1 MKVVTH
7 GAEKLVL
14 NIRSV
19 DTETTG
25 LDLSHGA
32 KPYLVTTC
40 NLQEENIWWE
50 WDVNPLTREPIIPRR
65 ELREVK
71 KTLSN
76 GRNIFHNSK
85 FDARALHTIG
95 VEVDWSRVEDTLV
108 AAHLYHSSSNK
119 DLTTLAIEL
128 LKVNVQPYEDEIKKA
143 TTEARKIAKECY
155 PEWKV
160 AVPGLADMPSI
171 KASSDKE
178 EDKPWKS
185 DMWLPRLIA
194 KERKY
199 KKSHPWWTV
208 CENYANSDTAV
219 TSGLFKFFKKWM
231 KEQGY
236 LSLYKERLKALPILF
251 DMELQGLTYSHER
264 LQELRDEYTE
274 EYERKSNRCKI
285 IAETLN
291 FELELPK
298 AAMNNSLREFC
309 FDKDKLNLPVIKKTK
324 NGGPSLDKS
333 VKEDYLVTLEGR
345 QLNFIRSLNI
355 RGKLATSL
363 GYMES
368 YEKFSL
374 PDSEFGDNWRVLHS
388 ILNLTGT
395 STLRM
400 SSHNPNQQQISKLED
415 ELHGRNLRYLFG
427 PPPGYEWWSLDY
439 DNLELRIPAY
449 ECKEPAMLEL
459 FEHPNKAPFFGSYH
473 MLIVSIL
480 HEKEWEECLRKVGPE
495 KAADQFKKTYK
506 STLYQWTKNGNF
518 AEMYGAVDREDGEG
532 TADKAYHM
540 KGAQK
545 RIASKLKEKKKL
557 NDKYIRFAEQ
567 NGFVYTLPD
576 KEVNPKHGYP
586 LMCSRTGWG
595 RIKPTVP
602 LNYHV
607 QGTACWVMM
616 RAMVKINEYLETLGD
631 GYRLVMNVHDEVVLE
646 MPYIKKK
653 GNLKVV
659 QEVKRLME
667 SMGPCVGV
675 KLTCGID
682 YHPKYWSQAV

>member
-1 MKVVTH
+1 
-7 GAEKLVL
+7 LDL
-14 NIRSV
+14 RSL

-25 LDLSHGA
+25 LDLHHGA
-32 KPYLVTTC
+32 KPYLITTC
-40 NLQEENIWWE
+40 DLQDENMWWE
-50 WDVNPLTREPIIPRR
+50 WDVNPLNREPIVPKK
-65 ELREVK
+65 ELLEVK
-71 KTLSN
+71 KVLRRGKN
-76 GRNIFHNSK
+76 VLHNSK
-85 FDARALHTIG
+85 FDAKALHQIG
-95 VEVDWSRVEDTLV
+95 VELDWSRVEDTLV

-119 DLTTLAIEL
+119 DLTALAL
-128 LKVNVQPYEDEIKKA
+128 KHLKVNVLPYEEEIKRV
-143 TTEARKIAKECY
+143 TTEARQLAKKEY
-155 PEWKV
+155 PSWRIST
-160 AVPGLADMPSI
+160 PGLPDMPSI

-185 DMWLPRLIA
+185 DMWLPRAIA
-194 KERKY
+194 KDRKY
-199 KKSHPWWTV
+199 PEGHPWWEA
-208 CENYANSDTAV
+208 CSNYANSDTAV
-219 TSGLFKFFKKWM
+219 TIGLYRFFRKWM
-231 KEQGY
+231 KEEGY
-236 LSLYKERLKALPILF
+236 ISLYKERLKALPILF
-251 DMELQGLTYSHER
+251 DMEMKGITYNHDR
-264 LQELRDEYTE
+264 LEDLRSEYKE
-274 EYERKSNRCKI
+274 EYDRKSTRCKI
-285 IAETLN
+285 IAGTLN

-309 FDKDKLNLPVIKKTK
+309 FDKDKLNLPVIKRTK
-324 NGGPSLDKS
+324 SGGPSLDKS
-333 VKEDYLVTLEGR
+333 AKEDYLVTLGGR
-345 QLNFIRSLNI
+345 QLNFLKSLNT

-374 PDSEFGDNWRVLHS
+374 PMSGFEEEWRVLHS
-388 ILNLTGT
+388 SLNLTGT

-427 PPPGYEWWSLDY
+427 PPPGKEWWSLDY

-459 FEHPNKAPFFGSYH
+459 FEFPDNAPFFGSYH

-480 HEKEWEECLRKVGPE
+480 YPEEWGGCLRKAGPE
-495 KAADQFKKTYK
+495 GAAELFKKRFK

-518 AEMYGAVDREDGEG
+518 AEMYGAIDRDDGEG

-545 RIASKLKEKKKL
+545 RIASKLMEKKKL
-557 NDKYIRFAEQ
+557 NEKYIHFAQQ

-576 KEVNPKHGYP
+576 SEVSPEHGYP
-586 LMCSRTGWG
+586 LMCSRVGWG
-595 RIKPTVP
+595 KIKPTIP

-616 RAMVKINEYLETLGD
+616 RAMTKIHSYLSTLGE
-631 GYRLVMNVHDEVVLE
+631 GYRIVMNVHDEVVLE
-646 MPYIKKK
+646 MPYRKEK
-653 GNLKVV
+653 GNLPKLQKV
-659 QEVKRLME
+659 KKLME

-682 YHPKYWSQAV
+682 YHPNSWSQTV